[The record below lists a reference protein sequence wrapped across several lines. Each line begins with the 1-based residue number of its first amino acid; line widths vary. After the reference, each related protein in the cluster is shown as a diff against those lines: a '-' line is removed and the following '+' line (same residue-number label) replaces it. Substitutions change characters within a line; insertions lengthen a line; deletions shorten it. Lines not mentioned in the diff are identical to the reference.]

1 MSPLVLYSL
10 IFALTAAACF
20 TLYRGVWHS
29 GAPIAQRLTGEAEA
43 KRRLAG
49 AVSAVVQ
56 QAIDRWPAEQQAA
69 SPLERKLPSTLT
81 YAGFRGPRAI
91 ATFQVVRG
99 SLMVCLTLLGVALA
113 ASFGKSVIGIAS
125 VMCFLGYILP
135 TFAIRRI
142 ATKRKRR
149 IIAELPDVLA
159 LLVVSLEAGVGLGE
173 AVKLVGR
180 EVERQ
185 GRAMGQELSATA
197 AQMSAG
203 RSTEDSLKDLGER
216 TGVDEVKS
224 LTALAIQSQKA
235 GAQIAPALR
244 ASAEL
249 LNSQRR
255 LAAEEMAHKAAVKM
269 LLPLVFLILPA
280 MLMIVLGPAAL
291 QLFRMFTHVK

>member
-1 MSPLVLYSL
+1 MSPPLLYSL
-10 IFALTAAACF
+10 ILALTAAACF
-20 TLYRGVWHS
+20 TFYRGVWRS
-29 GAPIAQRLTGEAEA
+29 GAPTAHRLSGEAEA
-43 KRRLAG
+43 KRRLSG

-56 QAIDRWPAEQQAA
+56 QAIDRWPEEQ
-69 SPLERKLPSTLT
+69 SSSSLKRKLSSTLT
-81 YAGFRGPRAI
+81 SAGFRGSRAI
-91 ATFQVVRG
+91 AAFQLGRG
-99 SLMVCLTLLGVALA
+99 SLMIVLALLGAALA
-113 ASFGKSVIGIAS
+113 ASLGISVIGIAA
-125 VMCFLGYILP
+125 VMCLLGYMLP

-142 ATKRKRR
+142 ATRRKRS
-149 IIAELPDVLA
+149 IKAELPDVLA
-159 LLVVSLEAGVGLGE
+159 LLVVSLEAGVGLNE

-224 LTALAIQSQKA
+224 FTALAIQSQKA

-255 LAAEEMAHKAAVKM
+255 MAAEEMAHKAAVKM
-269 LLPLVFLILPA
+269 LVPLVFLILPA

-291 QLFRMFTHVK
+291 QLITMFTHVK